1 MTINVLELFSGTGSV
16 GKICKE
22 FGWNVVSL
30 DLDPSFTADINIDIL
45 KWDYCAFKRRHF
57 SVIWASP
64 PCNTFSTIRR
74 TWIGRKLKCHG
85 DTIITPEIIEKDI
98 QEEGLPLLRKAQEII
113 EYFEPQI
120 WFIENPQL
128 GRMKDYIHPT
138 IPYYDVDYCRYC
150 DWGYRKRTRIWTNL
164 LGFEPK
170 LCNKKCAGFDKKH
183 PKDVTTS
190 QGGGS
195 DRRLRYRIPPN
206 LIRELFH
213 TWLGDCPLCLIQ
225 FPNQVSKADS
235 TCARCGRKMC
245 SACECDCDADL
256 QE

>member
-1 MTINVLELFSGTGSV
+1 MATINVLELFSGTGSV
-16 GKICKE
+16 GKICKQL
-22 FGWNVVSL
+22 GWNVVSL

-45 KWDYCAFKRRHF
+45 KWDYKSAFKKGHF
-57 SVIWASP
+57 DLIWCSP

-85 DTIITPEIIEKDI
+85 DKIITAEIIEKDI
-98 QEEGLPLLRKAQEII
+98 QKEGLPLLRKAQEII
-113 EYFEPQI
+113 AYFEPQS
-120 WFIENPQL
+120 WFIENPQR
-128 GRMKDYIHPT
+128 GRMKEFIQPT
-138 IPYYDVDYCRYC
+138 IKYYDVDYCRYC

-170 LCNKKCAGFDKKH
+170 LCNKKCSGFNKKH
-183 PKDVTTS
+183 PKDVTAS

-213 TWLGDCPLCLIQ
+213 IFFCLLKKGLVESISQ
-225 FPNQVSKADS
+225 N
-235 TCARCGRKMC
+235 
-245 SACECDCDADL
+245 EL
-256 QE
+256 

>member
-1 MTINVLELFSGTGSV
+1 MATQINVLELFSGTGSV
-16 GKICKE
+16 GNICKE

-45 KWDYCAFKRRHF
+45 KWDYSAFKRRHF

-245 SACECDCDADL
+245 SACECDCD
-256 QE
+256 

>member
-1 MTINVLELFSGTGSV
+1 MTITVLELFSGTGSV